1 MNPFQPD
8 RPQPVRRGILSTLFA
23 LLLVASLLSLPVQ
36 PALAVGP
43 APQPDS
49 PSLGPTM
56 EQLGRFF
63 KSTSKVTLTLGE
75 TMSYTIH
82 LEVGWNTTLL
92 VQVSDPLPPRLD
104 YVTGSAS
111 HGGAYDPTTRSLSW
125 TGITVAPAAP
135 VDLTFEVKMTGP
147 VAAPTP
153 TVNAATISW
162 NGFMLQRQAWVT
174 LLPDSASGPG
184 LLGSFKSAEP
194 RLLGPG
200 DKVVYSI
207 HLLNNGPSAAT
218 VTVTDPVPQM
228 LTYVQ
233 GSASHGG
240 VYDPATRTVTW
251 KGVLVPPYS
260 PLLPVEPVTLSFA
273 ALAPEIFV
281 DVIRPPLVVTN
292 TAVIATENLVFKRS
306 VDILL
311 ITHPISPLEGSFK
324 TASQRVVTP
333 GETFTYTIQLHN
345 SFPVPIPAV
354 VRDPVPSQV
363 TYVEGSANAD
373 GVYDPTTRTITWNN
387 LTIPEGSS
395 LTLTFAVTALG
406 PIVNSLKIV
415 NTAYISACCITLM
428 RSVTVLLSL
437 TPGPDTQPP
446 VVHSL
451 TIDRQDVLTQS
462 DVILHIVA
470 TDNVAVKRMF
480 IKEWFLSTIPF
491 PHWQEVQASG
501 WIPYQADAPWTLTSQ
516 SGTHFVGVWVADAA
530 MNRSKL
536 TRNALDFASLLLPR
550 TYVAWGGMIP
560 YLVYYRAGTD
570 VTATLRTLSGAAHLF
585 VWHPANLFA
594 PDEIGPAALGDVQ
607 IITFTTPT
615 AGVYLFLVYG
625 LRASVFDLSITPG
638 GGPRVPPYLTPYPTS
653 AGLAM
658 DTTALDP
665 VAVEAGMLANPILP
679 ESGQD
684 PLNSAQEPDGPFF
697 DLYLPTLQR

>member
-1 MNPFQPD
+1 MNPFQPA
-8 RPQPVRRGILSTLFA
+8 RPEPVRRGTLSTLFV
-23 LLLVASLLSLPVQ
+23 LLLVFNLLILLVQ
-36 PALAVGP
+36 PALASGLAEQP
-43 APQPDS
+43 AN
-49 PSLGPTM
+49 PSSEPTEELLGK
-56 EQLGRFF
+56 FS
-63 KSTSKVTLTLGE
+63 KSASKLTLTLGE

-82 LEVGWNTTLL
+82 LEVGWNVSLL

-104 YVTGSAS
+104 YVPGSAS
-111 HGGAYDPTTRSLSW
+111 HGGVYDPATRSLSW
-125 TGITVAPAAP
+125 TGISVAPGAP
-135 VDLTFEVKMTGP
+135 VDLVFEVKMIEP
-147 VAAPTP
+147 VARPTP

-174 LLPDSASGPG
+174 LLPDPATG

-200 DKVVYSI
+200 GKVVYSI

-218 VTVTDPVPQM
+218 VTVTDPVPSM
-228 LTYVQ
+228 LTYVE
-233 GSASHGG
+233 GSASPGG
-240 VYDPATRTVTW
+240 EYDPATRTVTW

-273 ALAPEIFV
+273 ALAPDIFV
-281 DVIRPPLVVTN
+281 DSLRPLVVTN
-292 TAVIATENLVFKRS
+292 TTEIAADSLVFKRS

-324 TASQRVVTP
+324 TASQRVVVP
-333 GETFTYTIQLHN
+333 GQVFTYTIQLHN
-345 SFPVPIPAV
+345 SSPVPIPAV
-354 VRDPVPSQV
+354 VRDPVPNQV
-363 TYVEGSANAD
+363 AYVEGSANAN
-373 GVYDPTTRTITWNN
+373 GTYDPTTRTLTWDN
-387 LTIPEGSS
+387 LTVPEGSS

-406 PIVNSLKIV
+406 PIVTSIKII
-415 NTAYISACCITLM
+415 NTAYISACGITLM
-428 RSVTVLLSL
+428 RSVPVLLWL
-437 TPGPDTQPP
+437 TPGGDTQPP

-462 DVILHIVA
+462 EVILHIVA

-480 IKEWFLSTIPF
+480 IKEWFLSTTPF

-501 WIPYQADAPWTLTSQ
+501 WIPYQTDAPWTLTSE

-530 MNRSKL
+530 MNRSRL
-536 TRNALDFASLLLPR
+536 TRNAIDFASLLLPG
-550 TYVAWGGMIP
+550 THVAWRGMIP
-560 YLVYYRAGTD
+560 YLVYYPASIE

-594 PDEIGPAALGDVQ
+594 PDQIGPTLASDTQ
-607 IITFTTPT
+607 IITFKTPT

-638 GGPRVPPYLTPYPTS
+638 GGPRIPPYLTPYPTS

-658 DTTALDP
+658 DTLVLDP
-665 VAVEAGMLANPILP
+665 VTVEAGMLANPILP
-679 ESGQD
+679 QSGQD
-684 PLNSAQEPDGPFF
+684 PLNSAQEPGGPFF
-697 DLYLPTLQR
+697 EVYLPTVQH